1 MSTAMGARARTC
13 EAGIERDMECVF
25 PFYSLSFW
33 EREKKIAI
41 RTGVVNRYSG

>member
-1 MSTAMGARARTC
+1 MGAQTRAGETW
-13 EAGIERDMECVF
+13 IERDMECVF